1 MNYLKQGGKIGIFF
15 IACAITFGFSSSV
28 VFSAAPT
35 TEAECKALPGGNCQK
50 EGAVYNCESG
60 ETEYGSCG
68 GANPVCCVTKE
79 TCGSNNQGACRYT
92 IAGGCKSD
100 ESVLTN
106 CSTNWSGQERK
117 CCVPNTSGTPN
128 SDTSCT
134 SSCNGATCKAR
145 KAISTVGSTPC
156 PTGFKEN
163 GTCNSKNSGEQVCCI
178 PSSCTPSTTSSTTS
192 SGSGSTSSSGSASL
206 KYTPLENLPGFEN
219 QGGDFAT
226 YFGNL
231 YKLAL
236 WIVGISALFM
246 LVVGGFLYLSSAGNT
261 ALLGTAKKTI
271 YSALIGLVIALVS
284 WLLLDTIN
292 SDLTNLK
299 LSGLSGAIS
308 SGSSSGTG
316 SSASAGTGSGGS
328 TATGTYTHA
337 EAAAALS
344 AAGIGITSSS
354 GRIGCSDVG
363 CTTLEGIPKSAI
375 DNLISI
381 KKDCGCSFNVTGGT
395 EAGHASHGSGKPIVD
410 VTQDTTLGNFL
421 YSKAGGSG
429 GATITKSPGYGISK
443 ICVTTA
449 WEKLNFGCGSY
460 RESAAHFHLVF

>member
-15 IACAITFGFSSSV
+15 IACAITFGFSNEKA
-28 VFSAAPT
+28 FSAPT
-35 TEAECKALPGGNCQK
+35 TRDDCLTYVSKTAQCKNSCSGLTQIGTCSDDTSGNTLCCDKVYK
-50 EGAVYNCESG
+50 EGDKCGTGDIGTCREYKGSG
-60 ETEYGSCG
+60 KTCTGSE
-68 GANPVCCVTKE
+68 VDI
-79 TCGSNNQGACRYT
+79 GACSGTTTTGATLRCCSSSDSVST
-92 IAGGCKSD
+92 SDDSCKKVGGVCIPDSGDAGGGCLQDGK
-100 ESVLTN
+100 TI
-106 CSTNWSGQERK
+106 
-117 CCVPNTSGTPN
+117 GT
-128 SDTSCT
+128 
-134 SSCNGATCKAR
+134 K
-145 KAISTVGSTPC
+145 I
-156 PTGFKEN
+156 
-163 GTCNSKNSGEQVCCI
+163 GTCNKKAGSDNAQNCCK
-178 PSSCTPSTTSSTTS
+178 SSSSTDSSTLSS
-192 SGSGSTSSSGSASL
+192 SGSGASL

-316 SSASAGTGSGGS
+316 SAGTGSGGS

>member
-1 MNYLKQGGKIGIFF
+1 MKYLGKIGKLGVF
-15 IACAITFGFSSSV
+15 
-28 VFSAAPT
+28 FSAFVLVFLFSDKTVLAVKT
-35 TEAECKALPGGNCQK
+35 GDSCTVSGYTGTCRVYS
-50 EGAVYNCESG
+50 EGCNSGEKKVGVGTCESG
-60 ETEYGSCG
+60 GTAY
-68 GANPVCCVTKE
+68 VCCVTTNDDISSTDDE
-79 TCGSNNQGACRYT
+79 
-92 IAGGCKSD
+92 CKKANGLCEASLPCSD
-100 ESVLTN
+100 N
-106 CSTNWSGQERK
+106 RQEK
-117 CCVPNTSGTPN
+117 GYCTTSIIGVIKSCCTDP
-128 SDTSCT
+128 
-134 SSCNGATCKAR
+134 K
-145 KAISTVGSTPC
+145 
-156 PTGFKEN
+156 
-163 GTCNSKNSGEQVCCI
+163 
-178 PSSCTPSTTSSTTS
+178 TSSTST
-192 SGSGSTSSSGSASL
+192 GSGTSSSSGTASL
-206 KYTPLENLPGFEN
+206 KYTPLENLPGFED

-460 RESAAHFHLVF
+460 REDAAHFHLVF

>member
-15 IACAITFGFSSSV
+15 IACAITFGFSNEKA
-28 VFSAAPT
+28 FSAPT
-35 TEAECKALPGGNCQK
+35 TRDDCLTYVSKTAQCKNSCSGLTQIGTCSDDTSGNTLCCDKVYK
-50 EGAVYNCESG
+50 EGDKCGTGDIGTCREYKGSG
-60 ETEYGSCG
+60 KTCTGSE
-68 GANPVCCVTKE
+68 VDI
-79 TCGSNNQGACRYT
+79 GACSGTTTTGATLRCCSSSDSVST
-92 IAGGCKSD
+92 SDDSCKKVGGVCIPDSGDAGGGCLQDGK
-100 ESVLTN
+100 TI
-106 CSTNWSGQERK
+106 
-117 CCVPNTSGTPN
+117 GT
-128 SDTSCT
+128 
-134 SSCNGATCKAR
+134 K
-145 KAISTVGSTPC
+145 I
-156 PTGFKEN
+156 
-163 GTCNSKNSGEQVCCI
+163 GTCNKKAGSDNAQNCCK
-178 PSSCTPSTTSSTTS
+178 SSSSTDSSTLSS
-192 SGSGSTSSSGSASL
+192 SGSGASL

-219 QGGDFAT
+219 QGGDFAA